1 MVVEQIYPTKL
12 NNFMG
17 NLHQLPSLIL
27 FPLKRNVAIYPFC
40 PSCIKMKTIIKI
52 PFNSNVDIVYFK
64 CDDMYNKFERKKKI
78 KSNLTA
84 IHNIVIASYDIESMT
99 MMCLVYEI

>member
-17 NLHQLPSLIL
+17 NLHQSPSLIL

-40 PSCIKMKTIIKI
+40 PSYIKMKTIIKI
-52 PFNSNVDIVYFK
+52 PFIINSNVDIIYVK
-64 CDDMYNKFERKKKI
+64 CDDMFNKFEREKKKKI
-78 KSNLTA
+78 QILPF
-84 IHNIVIASYDIESMT
+84 T
-99 MMCLVYEI
+99 M